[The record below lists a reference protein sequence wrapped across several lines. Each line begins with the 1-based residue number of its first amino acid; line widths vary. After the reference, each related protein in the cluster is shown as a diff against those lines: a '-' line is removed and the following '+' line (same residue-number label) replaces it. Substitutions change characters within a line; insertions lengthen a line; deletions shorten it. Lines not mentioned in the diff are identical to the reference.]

1 MKKLFLVTCAMSAM
15 LLSGCSLLGLVPQE
29 EYDVVIADRDYYL
42 EEYNTATETLAEYET
57 EIDDLEEQV
66 EELEAENEG
75 LAEQLVSLEEELEE
89 LEKEAE
95 PTVED
100 YYTQPF
106 VQMGLEAQ
114 LEEMKEYYKDMYSDL
129 GIEVEGN
136 TLTYW
141 FQLKEQIPNP
151 DAAAKELEESITE
164 EMLEDVVSDVESEC
178 GVEGIT
184 CVYIYYNA
192 DGSIIYQNS
201 YSTAD

>member
-1 MKKLFLVTCAMSAM
+1 MKKLFLVTCTMSAM

-114 LEEMKEYYKDMYSDL
+114 LEEMKEYYKDMCSDL

-136 TLTYW
+136 TL
-141 FQLKEQIPNP
+141 PRRR
-151 DAAAKELEESITE
+151 
-164 EMLEDVVSDVESEC
+164 
-178 GVEGIT
+178 
-184 CVYIYYNA
+184 
-192 DGSIIYQNS
+192 
-201 YSTAD
+201 